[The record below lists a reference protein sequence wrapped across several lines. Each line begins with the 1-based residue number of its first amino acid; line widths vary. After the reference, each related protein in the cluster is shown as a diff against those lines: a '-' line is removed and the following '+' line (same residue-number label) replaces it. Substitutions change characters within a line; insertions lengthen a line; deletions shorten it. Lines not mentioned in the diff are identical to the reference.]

1 MGNATFDRV
10 MAIPWVAQLVNDPK
24 WTPARTGS
32 RLPKPSSEDSFFA
45 ETLATDRTVR
55 ACLTLRASE
64 LADDDLP
71 CKEIVTIVEIG
82 DGLNGYP
89 NLVHGG
95 MLATLLDE
103 VCGVVIVLS
112 TEINL
117 ERAKASGLSDK
128 AIGAQ
133 YMTAYLNTSYRKP
146 VPTPGTLL
154 CTAKVERQEGR
165 KLYVRGTIEDGAGTV
180 YTVGEAM
187 FIKMVQKL

>member
-10 MAIPWVAQLVNDPK
+10 MAIPWVADLVNDPK

-55 ACLTLRASE
+55 ACLTLRATE

-71 CKEIVTIVEIG
+71 CKEILTIVEIG

-103 VCGVVIVLS
+103 VCGVVIVINA
-112 TEINL
+112 EINL
-117 ERAKASGLSDK
+117 ERAKLSGHSDK
-128 AIGAQ
+128 AIGAS
-133 YMTAYLNTSYRKP
+133 YMTACEYPHDRFLRPQS
-146 VPTPGTLL
+146 
-154 CTAKVERQEGR
+154 
-165 KLYVRGTIEDGAGTV
+165 
-180 YTVGEAM
+180 
-187 FIKMVQKL
+187 